1 MDACMGFARQTDDEA
16 KEEVLSQSA
25 NLCRIY

>member
-1 MDACMGFARQTDDEA
+1 MDAWMDFARQTDDET

-25 NLCRIY
+25 NLCRI